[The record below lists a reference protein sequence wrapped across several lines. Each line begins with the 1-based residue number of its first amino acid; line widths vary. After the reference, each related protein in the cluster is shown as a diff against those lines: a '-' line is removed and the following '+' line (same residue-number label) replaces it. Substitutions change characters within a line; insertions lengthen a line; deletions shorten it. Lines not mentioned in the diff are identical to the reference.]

1 MKKTILLLV
10 VLLLN
15 INADIKAQT
24 LKDYEKTKQDI
35 ALTYDDNWIPTG
47 NFSIKNISNKY
58 IENVEII
65 VYYEDGS
72 DQIDRFTPWPVYRA
86 KTHIAPNERKLLSF
100 RMLDHKNLNKK
111 PKSFSLS
118 RIRYADGTICDD

>member
-15 INADIKAQT
+15 ANAAIKAQK
-24 LKDYEKTKQDI
+24 LEDYEKTWKDI
-35 ALTYDDNWIPTG
+35 ALTYDDNWNPIV

-65 VYYEDGS
+65 VGYS
-72 DQIDRFTPWPVYRA
+72 DDQFDLFARQSTIRI
-86 KTHIAPNERKLLSF
+86 KTRIAPNERKLLSF
-100 RMLDHKNLNKK
+100 RILDHNDNR
-111 PKSFSLS
+111 PKQFGLS
-118 RIRYADGTICDD
+118 RIRYADGTICDK